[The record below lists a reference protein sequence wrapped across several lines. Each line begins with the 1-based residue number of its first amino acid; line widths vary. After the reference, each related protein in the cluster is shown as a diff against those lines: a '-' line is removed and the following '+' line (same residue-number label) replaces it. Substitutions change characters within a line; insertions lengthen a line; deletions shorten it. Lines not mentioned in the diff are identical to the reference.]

1 MINYRMKWSHT
12 WIMEFNVK
20 KCKVVL
26 VLQLI
31 GIISLGE
38 LSKTVL
44 LLRKTWGSWNKHV
57 DLIMH
62 FQSSKDAQFPLSY
75 MKGNN

>member
-20 KCKVVL
+20 RCKVVL

-38 LSKTVL
+38 LS
-44 LLRKTWGSWNKHV
+44 
-57 DLIMH
+57 
-62 FQSSKDAQFPLSY
+62 
-75 MKGNN
+75 

>member
-38 LSKTVL
+38 LILTVL
-44 LLRKTWGSWNKHV
+44 LLRKTCCGSWNKHV
-57 DLIMH
+57 DLITSKA
-62 FQSSKDAQFPLSY
+62 QSKDAQSPLSC
-75 MKGNN
+75 M